1 MGNLKVALDIK
12 AENEAWRR
20 REKEQKDW
28 KTTEM
33 ELEEMCKI
41 DAKSVEC
48 EVDIEYPIELKG
60 IMVDASRIVQFAKD
74 NQLMV
79 VNKTR
84 RKITLSWKV
93 TLKNRIKDFFYRL
106 KIK

>member
-1 MGNLKVALDIK
+1 MGNLKMLLDIRS
-12 AENEAWRR
+12 ENEAWRR
-20 REKEQKDW
+20 REKEQEDW
-28 KTTEM
+28 KITEM
-33 ELEEMCKI
+33 ELEEMCKA
-41 DAKSVEC
+41 DANVVC

-93 TLKNRIKDFFYRL
+93 TLKNRIKNIFYRL